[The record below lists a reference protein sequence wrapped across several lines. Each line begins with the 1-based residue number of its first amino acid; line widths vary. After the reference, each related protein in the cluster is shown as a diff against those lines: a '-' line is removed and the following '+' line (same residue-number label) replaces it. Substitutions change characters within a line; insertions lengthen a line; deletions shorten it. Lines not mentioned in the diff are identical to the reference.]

1 MISFSLIRGVGKPF
15 AIFWNC
21 RPSMRSVASKAVV
34 NSHSPAAR
42 LWSTTA
48 NPVAIHFQ
56 SAVGHPFDSVIAA
69 FLPRLR
75 KLRRTVELTQAPVL
89 RTFSSPYGGHVW
101 RLICNLLPV
110 QVHTG
115 QCFSFLCSCV
125 QACKQARGSFTNRLE
140 VSPVLSFAPTDHAH
154 KKAWRRTHDEQRNPA
169 SGA

>member
-56 SAVGHPFDSVIAA
+56 SAVGH
-69 FLPRLR
+69 
-75 KLRRTVELTQAPVL
+75 
-89 RTFSSPYGGHVW
+89 
-101 RLICNLLPV
+101 
-110 QVHTG
+110 
-115 QCFSFLCSCV
+115 
-125 QACKQARGSFTNRLE
+125 
-140 VSPVLSFAPTDHAH
+140 HAH
-154 KKAWRRTHDEQRNPA
+154 KKAWRRTHDVQRNPVK
-169 SGA
+169 GA